1 MRVYTVIDDDKW
13 ITSMKSCQVH
23 YERNESRIIQVSKFS
38 LKHSVRLHTL
48 QAFGGGPP
56 PTSYK
61 GGCMSEYE
69 MGKNQVNFLTGA
81 DGKFF
86 PRRLLVVNSWYWASI
101 CKGKYIADTV

>member
-1 MRVYTVIDDDKW
+1 MLKIEKKSKKAFKYQYKLVCGFVIDDDKW

-48 QAFGGGPP
+48 QAFGGGGPP

-81 DGKFF
+81 DRKFF
-86 PRRLLVVNSWYWASI
+86 LGA
-101 CKGKYIADTV
+101 C